1 MAWRYHKRIQIIPG
15 VRLNLSRSGISTS
28 VGIRGANLTLGKD
41 GVYLNTGLP
50 GTGIYQRQ
58 KLSGSFKSGDNPSI
72 PFIPSQIEGLDS
84 EIVSNDVQEITS
96 QDMQGIKDSILLAL
110 EQHKE
115 LSNELA
121 KIKTSLASKKTFL
134 ILSYIFLYG
143 LLFKEI
149 QKNLITEIASRQEAI
164 IQLKEQIGSCH
175 VNLII
180 DFDEDFL
187 EKYNQLKTSFTNL
200 CSSHKIWDVT
210 SEQFQD
216 RALTRSSAGKL
227 VKKKEVKF
235 KTATLPFI
243 NCDFD
248 ALFMKNANGADF
260 FIYPTFVVM
269 YSSDQKFAI
278 IGMEELEF
286 HHSSVRFTETGPVPQ
301 DSKIIDYTWAK
312 VNKNGSRDKRFKGNY
327 QIPVVKYGEFSLSS
341 STGVNEEYE
350 ISNYESS
357 HAFAVAFKE
366 YQNIVKFYSPSNN
379 GSKSKQFHL

>member
-1 MAWRYHKRIQIIPG
+1 MAWQYRKRIQIIPG

-28 VGIRGANLTLGKD
+28 VGIRGANLTIGKN
-41 GVYLNTGLP
+41 GTYLNTGLP

-58 KLSGSFKSGDNPSI
+58 KLSGSFKSEDVNPSFS
-72 PFIPSQIEGLDS
+72 FIPSQIEDLDS
-84 EIVSNDVQEITS
+84 EIVSQDVQEITS
-96 QDMQGIKDSILLAL
+96 QDMQGVKDSIIMAL

-115 LSNELA
+115 LSNDLA

-143 LLFKEI
+143 LLFKKI
-149 QKNLITEIASRQEAI
+149 QLNLKTEIASQQEVI
-164 IQLKEQIGSCH
+164 IQLKEQIDSCH

-180 DFDEDFL
+180 DFDKDFL
-187 EKYNQLKTSFTNL
+187 EKYNQLKTSFTTL
-200 CSSHKIWDVT
+200 CSSHKIWDIT

-235 KTATLPFI
+235 KTAALPFI

-269 YSSDQKFAI
+269 YSSNQKFAI
-278 IGMEELEF
+278 IGMDELEF

-327 QIPVVKYGEFSLSS
+327 QIPVVKYGEFSLSTL
-341 STGVNEEYE
+341 TGVNEEYE
-350 ISNYESS
+350 ISNYEYSQDFS
-357 HAFAVAFKE
+357 RAFRE
-366 YQNIVKFYSPSNN
+366 YQSIVNLYSPSIKGIN
-379 GSKSKQFHL
+379 